1 MRSCR
6 PLFDI
11 LKYPIVTEKTQRI
24 AEDGYYSFAVDKHA
38 TKHLIKLSI
47 QQIFNVRV
55 ISVKTG
61 LPHVKKRRQIQKI
74 GGKARGIELI
84 GKKSCYKK
92 AMVKLAPGDSLDI
105 YSS

>member
-24 AEDGYYSFAVDKHA
+24 AEEGYYSFAVDKNA
-38 TKHLIKLSI
+38 NKHMIKLSI

-55 ISVKTG
+55 ISVKTN
-61 LPHVKKRRQIQKI
+61 LPHLKKRKQIQKI
-74 GGKARGIELI
+74 GGKARGAEIF
-84 GKKSCYKK
+84 GKKARYKK
-92 AMVKLAPGDSLDI
+92 AMVKLAPGETLDI